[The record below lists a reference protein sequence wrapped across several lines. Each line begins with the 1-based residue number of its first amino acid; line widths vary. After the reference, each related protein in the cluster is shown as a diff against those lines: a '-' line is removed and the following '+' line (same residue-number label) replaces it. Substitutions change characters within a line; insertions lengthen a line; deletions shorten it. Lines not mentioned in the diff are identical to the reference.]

1 MTVGAVSRRALL
13 AFAATAAAGAARAA
27 PAPPPPVPIPAG
39 LAVREVTL
47 AGRRATVMLP
57 SPLPAGPLPYA
68 VLLHGLGETGDPK
81 AGAWAFIER
90 YGLATAYARLAR
102 PPVVAE
108 SARGDFTPEAL
119 RDVNALLAARPLR
132 PLAFVCPHMPNIQTT
147 PEARAYGEWIAREL
161 VPAARAEAPLDPEPR
176 RAILGG
182 CSLGAFVALEA
193 FLARP
198 EAFGGF
204 AGVQTAVFET
214 SAPGYATRVAEVIE
228 RHGGRDVYLA
238 TSTLDHYRKST
249 DALARELSKNLVLY
263 TYRLAPG
270 PHDQPWLR
278 EVGTLEM
285 VLWLDRRLPS

>member
-1 MTVGAVSRRALL
+1 MTVRAVSRRALL
-13 AFAATAAAGAARAA
+13 AFAGAAAAGAARAA
-27 PAPPPPVPIPAG
+27 PPPIPAG
-39 LAVREVTL
+39 LSVREVTL
-47 AGRRATVMLP
+47 AGRRATMMLP
-57 SPLPAGPLPYA
+57 SPLPSGPLPYA
-68 VLLHGLGETGDPK
+68 VLLHGLGETGDAK
-81 AGAWAFIER
+81 AGAWAWVER

-108 SARGDFTPEAL
+108 SARGDFTPEGL
-119 RDVNALLAARPLR
+119 REVNALLSARPLR

-147 PEARAYGEWIAREL
+147 PEARAYGEWIARDL

-176 RAILGG
+176 RAVLGG

-214 SAPGYATRVAEVIE
+214 SAPGYAARAADVLA
-228 RHGGRDVYLA
+228 RHGGRDFYLA

-249 DALARELSKNLVLY
+249 DALAQELSKNLVFY